1 MGIEEADVEPAQFLE
16 DVEMRVGT
24 VRSVAA
30 FPEARKD
37 VYKLEVDF
45 GTETRQSA
53 AGLTDNYTRD
63 DLTGRQVVA
72 VVNLGTVTIAG
83 FESQCLVVGVDDGNG
98 DVVHLEP
105 EQPVPDG
112 RRVY

>member
-1 MGIEEADVEPAQFLE
+1 MGIDEPDIDPARFLE

-24 VRSVAA
+24 VRSVRE

-45 GTETRQSA
+45 GAEVRQSA
-53 AGLTDNYTRD
+53 AGLTDNYSRA
-63 DLTGRQVVA
+63 DLEGRQVVA

-83 FESQCLVVGVDDGNG
+83 FESQCLVVGVDGADG
-98 DVVHLEP
+98 DVVHLQP
-105 EQPVPDG
+105 ERSVPDG
-112 RRVY
+112 TRVY

>member
-1 MGIEEADVEPAQFLE
+1 MGIDEPDIDPARFLE

-53 AGLTDNYTRD
+53 AGLTDNYDATE
-63 DLTGRQVVA
+63 LEGQQVVA

-83 FESQCLVVGVDDGNG
+83 FESQCLVVGVDDADG
-98 DVVHLEP
+98 DVVHLQP
-105 EQPVPDG
+105 ERAVPDG
-112 RRVY
+112 TRVY